1 MDQQQ
6 LLATLIQLSDEQQS
20 RIAELLTRLEG
31 QTRTLTRASQ
41 QAEHAASA
49 IDRNGQKTALHLQA
63 AVREGVET
71 ALHATLTTVSQRAE
85 RAFEDAGQPLL
96 HTLAGVTKAA
106 EETEDRLQRAVK
118 TFRWKWGAIAG
129 GAALAAVVAVTLG
142 VWLAVSTLVS
152 WRSAELEQLNAEIA
166 QRKARLEELDRR
178 GGKIELEDCD
188 GRLCVHAS
196 TNQGKDHKNWIG
208 PWYSK
213 KDGSPLVIPRG
224 Y

>member
-6 LLATLIQLSDEQQS
+6 LLATLIQLSDEQQH
-20 RIAELLTRLEG
+20 RIAELLNRLEG
-31 QTRTLTRASQ
+31 QAQTLTRASQ

-49 IDRNGQKTALHLQA
+49 LDRSGQKTALHLQA

-71 ALHATLTTVSQRAE
+71 ALQATLTTVSQRAE

-96 HTLAGVTKAA
+96 HTLAEVTKSADA
-106 EETEDRLQRAVK
+106 IEHRLQRTVK

-129 GAALAAVVAVTLG
+129 GTALAAVLILIFG
-142 VWLAVSTLVS
+142 MWLAVSTLVS

-166 QRKARLEELDRR
+166 QGKARLEALNRR
-178 GGKIELEDCD
+178 GGKIELTDCD
-188 GRLCVHAS
+188 GRLCVYAAS
-196 TNQGKDHKNWIG
+196 NQGGYNKEWRP
-208 PWYSK
+208 PWK
-213 KDGSPLVIPRG
+213 ARDGSPLVILRG

>member
-6 LLATLIQLSDEQQS
+6 LLATLIQLSDEQQH
-20 RIAELLTRLEG
+20 RIADLLTQLEG
-31 QTRTLTRASQ
+31 QAQTLTRASQ
-41 QAEHAASA
+41 QAAQAANA
-49 IDRNGQKTALHLQA
+49 LDRGGQKTALTLQA

-85 RAFEDAGQPLL
+85 RAFEEAGRPLL

-106 EETEDRLQRAVK
+106 EETEERLQRAVK

-129 GAALAAVVAVTLG
+129 GAALAAVVTIILG
-142 VWLAVSTLVS
+142 VWLMATFMVS
-152 WRSAELEQLNAEIA
+152 WQSAELERLNAEIA

-178 GGKIELEDCD
+178 GGKIELTDCD
-188 GRLCVHAS
+188 GRLCAYAS
-196 TNQGKDHKNWIG
+196 TNQGENYKDWKA
-208 PWYSK
+208 PWSGR
-213 KDGSPLVIPRG
+213 DNLPLVILRG